1 MERTTG
7 NATFMRVFP
16 ASPRKRAVLPLLLFS
31 LLALSSRTPLARAV
45 VYVEEFLSGFDRPI
59 AVKSA
64 GDGSDRLFVLERAGT
79 IRIIENGQLQGT
91 HFLDIT
97 GQVDTIG
104 EGGLVGLAFH
114 PNFAANG
121 IFFVCYT
128 ASEAS
133 EYRVVVSRFHVSGSS
148 RNQADPREEVILDI
162 DHQTL
167 VHNGGELAFGR
178 DGYLYISVGDGAFM
192 EELGDLAQD
201 LTSLSGKI
209 LRIDVDQD
217 PYGIPPDNPF
227 VGHPD
232 AREEIW
238 AYGFRNPFR
247 MSFDR
252 FSGRLF
258 VGDVGENRV
267 EEIDL
272 VLRGGN
278 YGWRHLEGGECF
290 PPSIEDCDREGLE
303 PPIAAYAHDDN
314 SPNAVIGGLVYRG
327 GAPTGLWGSYL
338 FSDFISGKVWELQ
351 EVFQGRFK
359 RRQVGL
365 LGMPA
370 ASWGEDEQ
378 GEIFIPGLENG
389 KIFKLLFA
397 WIENYAQVVSGV
409 FGQLRMT
416 TRFDFHNLSE
426 HPVRG
431 VLRFLSRDGQPEAV
445 RIGDGST
452 SDMMMELDRGESK
465 SLTLDPDPNR
475 FQGWALTLLDGP
487 VSSSVHFLQA
497 EGEGR
502 DLVPVATVSAST
514 WAETTRVYIVQGDPP
529 GAALAIVNFWN
540 EPASVGI
547 LLSENQ
553 EIGRFDLEPR
563 HQVTLHLAGVPGFPA
578 GYRGPILIHADGEV
592 AVTAVATAGGLP
604 VSGLS
609 IVAVD

>member
-1 MERTTG
+1 MFAERKKGST
-7 NATFMRVFP
+7 TFMRTFP
-16 ASPRKRAVLPLLLFS
+16 ASPPKWILLPLLLFS
-31 LLALSSRTPLARAV
+31 FSALSSSAPLARAL
-45 VYVEEFLSGFDRPI
+45 VYVEEFLSGFDQPI
-59 AVKSA
+59 AVKNA
-64 GDGSDRLFVLERAGT
+64 GDGSGRLFVLERAGT
-79 IRIIENGQLQGT
+79 IRVIENGQVQGT
-91 HFLDIT
+91 LFLDIT

-114 PNFAANG
+114 PNFGANG

-128 ASEAS
+128 ASEADA
-133 EYRVVVSRFHVSGSS
+133 YQVVVSRFHGSGTSS
-148 RNQADPREEVILDI
+148 SQADPEEEVILEI

-227 VGHPD
+227 VGHPN

-252 FSGRLF
+252 FSERLF
-258 VGDVGENRV
+258 VGDVGESGV

-272 VLRGGN
+272 VVPGGN
-278 YGWRHLEGGECF
+278 YGWRHLEGDECF
-290 PPSIEDCDREGLE
+290 PPSVEDCDREGFQ
-303 PPIAAYAHDDN
+303 PPIAAYAHDGTRP
-314 SPNAVIGGLVYRG
+314 SAVIGGLVYRG
-327 GAPTGLWGSYL
+327 RALTTLWGSYL
-338 FSDFISGKVWELQ
+338 FSDFVSGKVWALRELSR
-351 EVFQGRFK
+351 GRFR

-365 LGMPA
+365 LGMQA
-370 ASWGEDEQ
+370 ASWGADEQ
-378 GEIFIPGLENG
+378 GEILIPGLQNG

-409 FGQLRMT
+409 FGELRMT
-416 TRFDFHNLSE
+416 TRFDLHNLSE
-426 HPVRG
+426 RPVSG

-452 SDMMMELDRGESK
+452 SDLRMELERGESM
-465 SLTLDPDPNR
+465 SLTLDPEQNR
-475 FQGWALTLLDGP
+475 FQGWALTLTDGP
-487 VSSSVHFLQA
+487 LSSSVHFLLA

-502 DLVPVATVSAST
+502 DLVPVATVSPST
-514 WAETTRVYIVQGDPP
+514 WAEANRTYVVQEDPP
-529 GAALAIVNFWN
+529 GAAFAIVNFWN

-547 LLSENQ
+547 LLPENQ
-553 EIGRFDLEPR
+553 EIGRFDLEPL
-563 HQVTLHLAGVPGFPA
+563 HQVTFHLAGLLGFPA
-578 GYRGPILIHADGEV
+578 GYRGLVLIQAEG
-592 AVTAVATAGGLP
+592 
-604 VSGLS
+604 
-609 IVAVD
+609 